1 MSKLSKIIFL
11 ILIVTRLSSGAT
23 ISGFVKDSIS
33 GEPLAFA
40 NIYLEREKFGTTSNF
55 KGFFVLDGIPAGRHT
70 LVVSYVGFKEKRV
83 SLFLRGDE

>member
-11 ILIVTRLSSGAT
+11 ILVVIGLSWGAT
-23 ISGFVKDSIS
+23 ISGFVKDSVS

-70 LVVSYVGFKEKRV
+70 LVVSYVGFKEKEYR
-83 SLFLRGDE
+83 SF